1 MLGAPTLVT
10 MGLLFS
16 FGSSSSGPP
25 TPPSLPPAPGPP
37 PAVSKQGVLD
47 RQTVR
52 NYIRLQQPAVRHCY
66 ERELGRRPR
75 WRTTVTVE
83 LSIDATGRV
92 TACSLGTSEIEQC
105 VARAVCTIR
114 FPYVFDALENGETRV
129 SAVTTQVRYRFRF
142 QPREK
147 RQGDAGRGREPP
159 SAGPAVPER
168 TAKGPVTAGQT
179 APPPASS
186 PTPVPAPAPTAP
198 PAPSRPGKRVK
209 VLKGTDPIE
218 GLDQANPL

>member
-1 MLGAPTLVT
+1 M
-10 MGLLFS
+10 
-16 FGSSSSGPP
+16 
-25 TPPSLPPAPGPP
+25 
-37 PAVSKQGVLD
+37 VSKQGSLD
-47 RQTVR
+47 RETVR

-147 RQGDAGRGREPP
+147 RQGDAAHRREPP

-168 TAKGPVTAGQT
+168 TPKRPPVTAGQT
-179 APPPASS
+179 GVPGRTQAARGGKTPSPAPTPASN
-186 PTPVPAPAPTAP
+186 PTPAANPAPAPTAP
-198 PAPSRPGKRVK
+198 SKPGKRVK

>member
-1 MLGAPTLVT
+1 MLAATLVT
-10 MGLLFS
+10 VGLLFS
-16 FGSSSSGPP
+16 FGQSSSGPP
-25 TPPSLPPAPGPP
+25 APPLPPPGAPP
-37 PAVSKQGVLD
+37 PAISRQGALD
-47 RQTVR
+47 RETVR

-75 WRTTVTVE
+75 WRTTVTVD

-114 FPYVFDALENGETRV
+114 FPYVFDALDNGETRV

-168 TAKGPVTAGQT
+168 TPKRPPVTTGQT
-179 APPPASS
+179 PPGPA
-186 PTPVPAPAPTAP
+186 PTPTSNPAPAPAPAPTT
-198 PAPSRPGKRVK
+198 PGKRVK
-209 VLKGTDPIE
+209 VLEGTDPIE
-218 GLDQANPL
+218 GLDQADPL